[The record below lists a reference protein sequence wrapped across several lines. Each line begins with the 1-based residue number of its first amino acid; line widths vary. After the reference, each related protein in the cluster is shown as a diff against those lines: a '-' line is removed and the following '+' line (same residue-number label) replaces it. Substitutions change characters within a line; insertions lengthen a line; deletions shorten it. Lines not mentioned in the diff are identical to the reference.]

1 MDLGIAGRVALVV
14 AASKGIGRAIA
25 AELVAEG
32 AKVAVASRARE
43 RIVAAAP
50 EIGATPVVWDSG
62 DLDAIP
68 GLLSD
73 VAAQLGGP
81 VEILVTNTGGPPPGG
96 PLDASR
102 EEWEAAYRT
111 LVLAPL
117 ELVRQALPA
126 MRERGWG
133 RVVNVGST
141 SVLEPIDGLM
151 LSNTHR
157 AGTLAMFK
165 TLSRAAAGDGV
176 TINHV
181 LPGRIAT
188 DRLLG
193 MGGTADG
200 VPAGRLGEPEE
211 MAAAAAFLCSE
222 RAAYVTGEFIR
233 VDGGLTRSL

>member
-1 MDLGIAGRVALVV
+1 MDLGLEGRVALVT
-14 AASKGIGRAIA
+14 AASKGIGRGIA
-25 AELVAEG
+25 AELVREG
-32 AKVAVASRARE
+32 AKVAVASRSQE
-43 RIVAAAP
+43 RIEAAAAD
-50 EIGATPVVWDSG
+50 IGATPFVWDSA

-68 GLLSD
+68 GLLD
-73 VAAQLGGP
+73 GVAERLGGP
-81 VEILVTNTGGPPPGG
+81 VQILVTNTGGPPPGG

-111 LVLAPL
+111 LVLAPF
-117 ELVRQALPA
+117 ELVKQALPA
-126 MRERGWG
+126 MQEARWG

-141 SVLEPIDGLM
+141 SLLEPIDGLI

-165 TLSRAAAGDGV
+165 TLARAVAADGV
-176 TINHV
+176 TLNHV

-200 VPAGRLGEPEE
+200 VPAGRLGTPEE
-211 MAAAAAFLCSE
+211 MAAAAAYLCSD
-222 RAAYVTGEFIR
+222 RAAYVTGEYIR

>member
-1 MDLGIAGRVALVV
+1 MDLGLAGRTALVT
-14 AASKGIGRAIA
+14 ASSKGIGRAIA
-25 AELVAEG
+25 AELVKEG
-32 AKVAVASRARE
+32 ATVTIASRSQE
-43 RIVAAAP
+43 RVEATAG
-50 EIGATPVVWDSG
+50 EIGATGVVWDST

-68 GLLSD
+68 TLLDRLGTPVD
-73 VAAQLGGP
+73 V
-81 VEILVTNTGGPPPGG
+81 LVTNTGGPPLGAALG
-96 PLDASR
+96 ASR
-102 EEWEAAYRT
+102 DEWEAAYRT

-117 ELVRQALPA
+117 ELIRHALPP

-151 LSNTHR
+151 LSNAHR
-157 AGTLAMFK
+157 AATLAMFK
-165 TLSRAAAGDGV
+165 TIAREVAPDGV
-176 TINHV
+176 TLNHV

-211 MAAAAAFLCSE
+211 MAAAAAFLCSD
-222 RAAYVTGEFIR
+222 RAGYITGETIR
-233 VDGGLTRSL
+233 IDGGLTKSL

>member
-1 MDLGIAGRVALVV
+1 MDLGIEGKVALVV

-25 AELVAEG
+25 AELVGEG
-32 AKVAVASRARE
+32 AKVAVASRSQE
-43 RIVAAAP
+43 RIEATAA
-50 EIGATPVVWDSG
+50 EIGATPFVWDSA

-68 GLLSD
+68 GLLDD
-73 VAAQLGGP
+73 VAAKLGGP
-81 VEILVTNTGGPPPGG
+81 VQILVTNTGGPPPGG

-117 ELVRQALPA
+117 ELVKAALPA
-126 MRERGWG
+126 MRSQGWG
-133 RVVNVGST
+133 RIVNVGST
-141 SVLEPIDGLM
+141 SGLEPIDGLM

-165 TLSRAAAGDGV
+165 TLSVAVAADGV
-176 TINHV
+176 TVNHV

-200 VPAGRLGEPEE
+200 VPAGRLGTPEE
-211 MAAAAAFLCSE
+211 MAAAAAYLCSD
-222 RAAYVTGEFIR
+222 RAGYVTGEFIR
-233 VDGGLTRSL
+233 IDGGLTRSL

>member
-1 MDLGIAGRVALVV
+1 MDFGIEGKVALVT

-25 AELVAEG
+25 AELVREG
-32 AKVAVASRARE
+32 ARVAISSRSAERTEATAR
-43 RIVAAAP
+43 
-50 EIGATPVVWDSG
+50 EIGATPLVWDSA

-68 GLLSD
+68 GLLDD
-73 VAAQLGGP
+73 VARELGGP
-81 VEILVTNTGGPPPGG
+81 VQILVTNTGGPPPGG

-117 ELVRQALPA
+117 ELAKAALPA
-126 MRERGWG
+126 MREQGWG
-133 RVVNVGST
+133 RIVNVGST

-165 TLSRAAAGDGV
+165 TLSRAVAADGV
-176 TINHV
+176 TLNHV

-200 VPAGRLGEPEE
+200 VPAGRLGTPEE
-211 MAAAAAFLCSE
+211 MASAAAYLCSD
-222 RAAYVTGEFIR
+222 RAGYVSGEFIR
-233 VDGGLTRSL
+233 IDGGLTRSL

>member
-1 MDLGIAGRVALVV
+1 MDLGLAGRTALVT

-25 AELVAEG
+25 AELVKEG
-32 AKVAVASRARE
+32 ATVTITSRSQE
-43 RIVAAAP
+43 RIDATAS
-50 EIGATPVVWDSG
+50 EIGATGAVWDST

-68 GLLSD
+68 TLLEGIGAPVD
-73 VAAQLGGP
+73 V
-81 VEILVTNTGGPPPGG
+81 LVTNTGGPPPGG
-96 PLDASR
+96 ALDASR
-102 EEWEAAYRT
+102 DEWEAAYRT

-117 ELVRQALPA
+117 ELIRHALPA

-141 SVLEPIDGLM
+141 TVLEPIDGLM
-151 LSNTHR
+151 LSNAHR
-157 AGTLAMFK
+157 AATLTMFK
-165 TLSRAAAGDGV
+165 TLARDAATDGV
-176 TINHV
+176 TLNHV

-211 MAAAAAFLCSE
+211 MAAAAAFLCSD
-222 RAAYVTGEFIR
+222 RAGYITGETIR
-233 VDGGLTRSL
+233 IDGGLTKSL